1 MRLSAAL
8 LALLAL
14 PALAQTPSGSTGKYD
29 DSAAKGG
36 AYTNRYEDEVR
47 ARKAF
52 DASRKALHT
61 KAFRDALR
69 GYEPG
74 KLPELF
80 ATWGEFMTAT
90 GTEYLALQ
98 LAPAADS
105 HMKPDTKVVV
115 FGEILDATGKAVHD
129 FEEPASVA
137 ASKRD
142 VYVERTLIL
151 PSYVG
156 IGTFGLAVGGEI
168 LGLTRIRFDAWELS
182 RTTVGISRLLVSNNI
197 YNLSKMQGPFDPFA
211 FGGTKV
217 VPKPDRAFRRDDEL
231 WLFTEVWNP
240 AVDGGKQPRMTTK
253 IEIEGNGKRMGMPA
267 AAADALPL
275 KGVIGH
281 FGVGTTVDLSSLKP
295 GEYKV
300 RFTVA
305 DTIANQTYQREET
318 IHVID

>member
-1 MRLSAAL
+1 MRS
-8 LALLAL
+8 LALLLLL
-14 PALAQTPSGSTGKYD
+14 PLPLFAQTPSGQTGKYGD
-29 DSAAKGG
+29 DTAKGG
-36 AYTNRYEDEVR
+36 AYAMRYEDEMR

-52 DASRKALHT
+52 DASHKTLRT

-98 LAPAADS
+98 LAPAAES

-115 FGEILDATGKAVHD
+115 FGEIIDPTGKAVHD

-137 ASKRD
+137 ASKND
-142 VYVERTLIL
+142 VYVERTLIM
-151 PSYVG
+151 PNYVG
-156 IGTFGLAVGGEI
+156 IGTFGIAVGGEI
-168 LGLTRIRFDAWELS
+168 LGLTRIRFDAWELK
-182 RTTVGISRLLVSNNI
+182 RGTVGISRLLVSNNV
-197 YNLSKMQGPFDPFA
+197 YNLPKMQGPFDPFA

-231 WLFTEVWNP
+231 WLFAEVWNP
-240 AVDGGKQPRMTTK
+240 AVDAGKQPRMTTK
-253 IEIEGNGKRMGMPA
+253 IEIEGNGKRIGIPA
-267 AAADALPL
+267 TAADALPL
-275 KGVIGH
+275 KGVTGH

-300 RFTVA
+300 RFTLA

-318 IHVID
+318 IHIVD

>member
-1 MRLSAAL
+1 MRPLAL
-8 LALLAL
+8 LLLLAL
-14 PALAQTPSGSTGKYD
+14 PAYAQTPTPSSGRYD
-29 DSAAKGG
+29 DSSAKGG
-36 AYTNRYEDEVR
+36 AYTMRYDDEVR

-52 DASRKALHT
+52 DASRRALHT

-74 KLPELF
+74 KVPELF

-98 LAPAADS
+98 LAPAAGTTL
-105 HMKPDTKVVV
+105 KAEAKVVA
-115 FGEILDATGKAVHD
+115 FGEILDASGKVLYD

-137 ASKRD
+137 ASKND
-142 VYVERTLIL
+142 VYIERTLIM

-156 IGTFGLAVGGEI
+156 IGTFGVAVGGEVV
-168 LGLTRIRFDAWELS
+168 GLTRVRFDAWELGRS
-182 RTTVGISRLLVSNNI
+182 TVGISRLLVSNNV

-240 AVDGGKQPRMTTK
+240 GVDREKQLPRMTTR
-253 IEIEGNGKRMGMPA
+253 IEIEGNGRKLGIPA
-267 AAADALPL
+267 TAADALPL
-275 KGVIGH
+275 KGVTGH

-300 RFTVA
+300 RLTVA

-318 IHVID
+318 IHIVD